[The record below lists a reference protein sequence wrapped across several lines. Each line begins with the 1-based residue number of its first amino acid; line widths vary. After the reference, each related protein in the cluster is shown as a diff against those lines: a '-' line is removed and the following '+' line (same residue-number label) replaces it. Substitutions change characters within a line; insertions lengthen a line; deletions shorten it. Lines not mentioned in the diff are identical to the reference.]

1 MGSQKVEGCA
11 LTSSQQYDRTNTMLS
26 LTIFLAMIAS
36 AMARVTHCGGTLQ
49 VTNLEIDPPGIVA
62 ANQSVRA
69 RFDVIVPDTL
79 NIEDSNLT
87 ITTSLFGLTAS
98 TYTTPLC
105 DFIGC
110 PVHRG
115 SIGVERTSTFPDL
128 VFGHVSSRFLLAAAN
143 GTELLCVD
151 WTAYATGSAT
161 NETNWAIRRMYA

>member
-1 MGSQKVEGCA
+1 MP
-11 LTSSQQYDRTNTMLS
+11 S
-26 LTIFLAMIAS
+26 LIFLITFLFAS
-36 AMARVTHCGGTLQ
+36 VFARVTHCGGTLQ
-49 VTNLEIDPPGIVA
+49 VRQLEVDPPGVVA
-62 ANQSVRA
+62 ANQTVHT

-87 ITTSLFGLTAS
+87 ITTTLFSIVAS
-98 TYTTPLC
+98 TYTSPLC

-110 PVHRG
+110 PVQRG
-115 SIGVERTSTFPDL
+115 LIGVERITIFPEL
-128 VFGHVSSRFLLAAAN
+128 VFGHVNSRFLLKGAN

>member
-1 MGSQKVEGCA
+1 MQSKVDG
-11 LTSSQQYDRTNTMLS
+11 TGPVIWRQYDRTNTMLS
-26 LTIFLAMIAS
+26 LTIFLALIVS

-49 VTNLEIDPPGIVA
+49 VTHLEIDPPGVVA
-62 ANQSVRA
+62 ANQPVRA

-79 NIEDSNLT
+79 SIEDSNLT

-115 SIGVERTSTFPDL
+115 SIGVERTSIFPEH
-128 VFGHVSSRFLLAAAN
+128 VYGHVNSRFVLTGAN

-151 WTAYATGSAT
+151 WTAYSTGRAT
-161 NETNWAIRRMYA
+161 NDTNWAIRRMYS